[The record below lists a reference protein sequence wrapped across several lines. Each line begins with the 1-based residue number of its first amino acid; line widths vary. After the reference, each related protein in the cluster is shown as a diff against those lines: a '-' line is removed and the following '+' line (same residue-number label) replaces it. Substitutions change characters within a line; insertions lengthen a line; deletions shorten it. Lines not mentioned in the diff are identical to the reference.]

1 MTEAEISLLAAKVVS
16 DTKFWIALVGV
27 IGAIAGSLLTLI
39 GSFGLE
45 WFKRKPQRDI
55 DCARQKLL
63 RQMLEDKAFQW
74 RNLSTLAAV
83 IGCNEEQTK
92 NHLIAIGARGSEKG
106 DGNWGLI
113 SRHPLSEI
121 ERHDA

>member
-1 MTEAEISLLAAKVVS
+1 MTETEIALLAAKIVS
-16 DTKFWIALVGV
+16 NTKFWIALVGV

-39 GSFGLE
+39 GSFALE

-63 RQMLEDKAFQW
+63 GQMLNDKAFQW
-74 RNLSTLAAV
+74 RSLSTLAAV
-83 IGCNEEQTK
+83 IGCDEEQTK

-106 DGNWGLI
+106 DGEWGLI

-121 ERHDA
+121 QHHDA